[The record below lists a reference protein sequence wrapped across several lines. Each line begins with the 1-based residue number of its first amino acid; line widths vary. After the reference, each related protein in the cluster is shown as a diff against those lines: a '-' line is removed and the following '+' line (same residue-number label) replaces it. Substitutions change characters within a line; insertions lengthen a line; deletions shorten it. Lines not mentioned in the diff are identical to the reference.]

1 MFQKFYPD
9 QTSRSSYEI
18 NYRNLWESG
27 SRGLIF
33 DIDNTLVPH
42 GAPSDEACEELIR
55 QLKEIGFQIV
65 LLSNNKQE
73 RVHKFNEKLD
83 VLTIFKAN
91 KPSVKNYLKAVSM
104 MNLSKEE
111 VVFIGD
117 QVFTDIWGA
126 KKAGIKN
133 ILVSPIHPKEEIQIV
148 LKRIIE
154 KPILAEYRKMN
165 KKQEA

>member
-1 MFQKFYPD
+1 
-9 QTSRSSYEI
+9 
-18 NYRNLWESG
+18 
-27 SRGLIF
+27 
-33 DIDNTLVPH
+33 
-42 GAPSDEACEELIR
+42 
-55 QLKEIGFQIV
+55 
-65 LLSNNKQE
+65 
-73 RVHKFNEKLD
+73 VHKFNEKLD

-91 KPSVKNYLKAVSM
+91 KPSEKNYLKAVSM

-117 QVFTDIWGA
+117 QIFTDIWGA

-154 KPILAEYRKMN
+154 KPILAEYKKMN